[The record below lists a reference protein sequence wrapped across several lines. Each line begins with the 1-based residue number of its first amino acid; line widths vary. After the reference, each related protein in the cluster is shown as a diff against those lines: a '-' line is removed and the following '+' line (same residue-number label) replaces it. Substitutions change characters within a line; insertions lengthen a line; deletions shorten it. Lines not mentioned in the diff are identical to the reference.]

1 MERDRF
7 FKADQAAEYGLIDR
21 VIHTHYRPRTAI
33 ACSMRRPRP
42 SISHAHGV
50 AGLQVAGRVERLA
63 DAARR
68 AGEDDRAG
76 LERAGLGD
84 EVDELVAGRRSGRAV
99 LPSWRSSPLT
109 WVVMRRPRGSGTS
122 SAVVIHGPHGH
133 DVSKPFARAHCFS
146 RRCRSRAETSLATA

>member
-21 VIHTHYRPRTAI
+21 VIHTHWI
-33 ACSMRRPRP
+33 AVLEDAEALDLA
-42 SISHAHGV
+42 AHGV

-84 EVDELVAGRRSGRAV
+84 EVDEL
-99 LPSWRSSPLT
+99 
-109 WVVMRRPRGSGTS
+109 
-122 SAVVIHGPHGH
+122 
-133 DVSKPFARAHCFS
+133 ARA
-146 RRCRSRAETSLATA
+146 